1 MFAKKT
7 AIVTGAANGLG
18 KAIAQCLFKRGA
30 QLVLCDTD
38 QDGVLHLAQAL
49 DRNGERTL
57 ALNCDVA
64 DSAAAQAAVQQAV
77 RRFGALHLAV
87 NNAGIIGRHGVPLA
101 EVDVEEWDQL
111 LRINLSGIFYGM
123 KYQIPAML
131 SAGGGAIV
139 NMSSGAG
146 ASGVAGSAPYSASKH
161 GIVGLTR
168 AAALDYAEQ
177 GIRINAIGPGYIA
190 TASMLALPQ
199 EVRDEFAASQP
210 MRRLGTPEEVAEA
223 VAFLLSPQSSFT
235 TGAFYIMDGGATA
248 R

>member
-1 MFAKKT
+1 MFEQKT

-30 QLVLCDTD
+30 RLVLCDTD
-38 QDGVLHLAQAL
+38 QEGASRLAQVL
-49 DRNGERTL
+49 DPGGERTL

-64 DSAAAQAAVQQAV
+64 DPAAAQEAVQAAL

-87 NNAGIIGRHGVPLA
+87 NNAGIVGRHGVALA
-101 EVDVEEWDQL
+101 EIEVEEWDRL
-111 LRINLSGIFYGM
+111 LRVNLSGIFYGM
-123 KYQIPAML
+123 KYQIPALL

-146 ASGVAGSAPYSASKH
+146 AAGVAGSAAYTASKH

-168 AAALDYAEQ
+168 AAALDYADR

-199 EVRDEFAASQP
+199 DVLDGFAASQP
-210 MRRLGTPEEVAEA
+210 MRRLGTPEEVADT

-235 TGAFYIMDGGATA
+235 TGAFYLMDGGSTA

>member
-146 ASGVAGSAPYSASKH
+146 ASKH

-210 MRRLGTPEEVAEA
+210 MWRLGTPEEVAET

-235 TGAFYIMDGGATA
+235 TGAFYMMDGGATA